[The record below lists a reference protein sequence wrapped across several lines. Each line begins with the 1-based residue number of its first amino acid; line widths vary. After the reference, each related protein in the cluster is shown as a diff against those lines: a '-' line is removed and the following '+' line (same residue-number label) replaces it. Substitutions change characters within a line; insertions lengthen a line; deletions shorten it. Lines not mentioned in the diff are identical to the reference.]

1 MKELSNNNIRS
12 IVLVILLVLAGSYTF
27 TSATETS
34 EEKAVIVFVDGSTGE
49 LVVTNQVNSSYE
61 IQLFDLTGKEVLK
74 VVQDHETPTRRIQT
88 SQLRKGIY
96 LVRVSP
102 TPDAP
107 SVTLKVMI
115 R

>member
-1 MKELSNNNIRS
+1 MKELFNNNIRS
-12 IVLVILLVLAGSYTF
+12 IVLVILLLVAGSYTF
-27 TSATETS
+27 VYSSETS
-34 EEKAVIVFVDGSTGE
+34 EEKTVIVFVDGSTGE
-49 LVVTNQVNSSYE
+49 LVVTNHVNSSYE
-61 IQLFDLTGKEVLK
+61 IQLFDLTGKEALK

-102 TPDAP
+102 APNAP

>member
-1 MKELSNNNIRS
+1 MMKLFINNLRS
-12 IVLVILLVLAGSYTF
+12 IVLVLLLISTGGYAMAL
-27 TSATETS
+27 SAEAID
-34 EEKAVIVFVDGSTGE
+34 EKAVVVFVDSSTGD
-49 LVVTNQVNSSYE
+49 LVITNHVNGFYE

-74 VVQDHETPTRRIQT
+74 VVQEPETPTRRIQT

-102 TPDAP
+102 APDAP